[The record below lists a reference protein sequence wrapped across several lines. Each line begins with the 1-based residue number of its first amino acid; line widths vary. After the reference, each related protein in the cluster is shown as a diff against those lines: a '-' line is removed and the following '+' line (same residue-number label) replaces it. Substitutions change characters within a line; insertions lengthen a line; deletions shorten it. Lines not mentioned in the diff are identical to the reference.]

1 MSSDR
6 WATFDCYGTLVNWNA
21 GIRTELEWLIAG
33 VLLIT
38 SGATLVIARIE
49 WRRTAAAQS

>member
-1 MSSDR
+1 VI
-6 WATFDCYGTLVNWNA
+6 TLISPDWIEIVSGWDPDQHN
-21 GIRTELEWLIAG
+21 GSIEWLIAG